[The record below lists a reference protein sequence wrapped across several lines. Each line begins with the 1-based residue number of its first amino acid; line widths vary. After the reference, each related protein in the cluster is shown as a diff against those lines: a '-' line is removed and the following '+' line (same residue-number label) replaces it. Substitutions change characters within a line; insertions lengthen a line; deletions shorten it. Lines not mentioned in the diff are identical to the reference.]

1 MNPRIA
7 FVAAPVLTFAYG
19 VIRIL
24 DGLDGSRGP
33 GLAWTTGHLAFIGA
47 LVFFAVAFHE
57 MRRLAGRGRSA
68 TGLASAGY
76 VGIATLIAQFAIDI
90 VLGFRSADHA
100 AMGVLFDQVQAVPG
114 VQQVIYDFGPLLFF
128 VAQIGLVL
136 QLAIQRRV
144 KAWTPVLVVAD
155 VLVPFVEKDLMP
167 LGAAFLL
174 ISFLALARVSRAS
187 RLADGRHRVVEPAVP
202 ASV

>member
-7 FVAAPVLTFAYG
+7 FVAAPVLTFTYG
-19 VIRIL
+19 VFRIL
-24 DGLDGSRGP
+24 DGLDGVRGP
-33 GLAWTTGHLAFIGA
+33 GIAWTTGHLAFVGA
-47 LVFFAVAFHE
+47 LVFFAMAFHE
-57 MRRLAGRGRSA
+57 MRRLAGRGPLA

-76 VGIATLIAQFAIDI
+76 VGIATLIAQFSIDI
-90 VLGFRSADHA
+90 VLGFQAADHA
-100 AMGVLFDQVQAVPG
+100 EMGMLFDQVQAVPG
-114 VQQVIYDFGPLLFF
+114 VQQVVYDFGPLLFF

-136 QLAIQRRV
+136 QLAARRHV
-144 KAWTPVLVVAD
+144 KAWTPVLVIAD

-167 LGAAFLL
+167 LGAACLL
-174 ISFLALARVSRAS
+174 VSFMALARVSRES

>member
-7 FVAAPVLTFAYG
+7 FVAAPVLTFTYG

-47 LVFFAVAFHE
+47 LVFFAMTFHE
-57 MRRLAGRGRSA
+57 IRRLAGRGRLA
-68 TGLASAGY
+68 TGLVAAGY
-76 VGIATLIAQFAIDI
+76 IGITTLIAQFTIDL
-90 VLGFRSADHA
+90 VVGFRSADHA
-100 AMGVLFDQVQAVPG
+100 AMDVLFDQVQSVPG
-114 VQQVIYDFGPLLFF
+114 VQQVVYGFGPLLFF

-144 KAWTPVLVVAD
+144 KAWMPVLVIAD

-167 LGAAFLL
+167 LGAACLL

-187 RLADGRHRVVEPAVP
+187 RPAGGRHRVDESAVP
-202 ASV
+202 AAA

>member
-7 FVAAPVLTFAYG
+7 FVAAPVLTFTYG

-47 LVFFAVAFHE
+47 LVFFAMTFHE
-57 MRRLAGRGRSA
+57 IRRLAGRGRLA
-68 TGLASAGY
+68 TGLVAAGY
-76 VGIATLIAQFAIDI
+76 IGITTLIAQFTIDL
-90 VLGFRSADHA
+90 VVGFRSADHA
-100 AMGVLFDQVQAVPG
+100 AMDVMFDQVQSVPG
-114 VQQVIYDFGPLLFF
+114 VQQVVYGFGPLLFF

-144 KAWTPVLVVAD
+144 KAWMPVLVIAD

-167 LGAAFLL
+167 LGAACLL
-174 ISFLALARVSRAS
+174 VSFLALARVSRAS
-187 RLADGRHRVVEPAVP
+187 RLAGGRHRVDESAVP
-202 ASV
+202 AAA

>member
-7 FVAAPVLTFAYG
+7 FVAAPVLTFTYG

-47 LVFFAVAFHE
+47 LVFFAMTFHE
-57 MRRLAGRGRSA
+57 IRRLAGRGRLA
-68 TGLASAGY
+68 TGLVAAGY
-76 VGIATLIAQFAIDI
+76 IGITTLIAQFTIDL
-90 VLGFRSADHA
+90 VVGFRSADHA
-100 AMGVLFDQVQAVPG
+100 AMDVMFDQVQSVPG
-114 VQQVIYDFGPLLFF
+114 VQQVVYGFGPLLFF

-144 KAWTPVLVVAD
+144 KAWMPVLVIAD

-167 LGAAFLL
+167 LGAACLL

-187 RLADGRHRVVEPAVP
+187 RPAGGRHRVDESAVP
-202 ASV
+202 AAA

>member
-1 MNPRIA
+1 MNPRTA
-7 FVAAPVLTFAYG
+7 FVAAPVLTFTYG

-47 LVFFAVAFHE
+47 LVFFAMTFHE
-57 MRRLAGRGRSA
+57 IRRLAGRGRLA
-68 TGLASAGY
+68 TGLVAAGY
-76 VGIATLIAQFAIDI
+76 IGITTLITQFTIDL
-90 VLGFRSADHA
+90 VVGFRSADHA
-100 AMGVLFDQVQAVPG
+100 AMSVMFDQVQSVPG
-114 VQQVIYDFGPLLFF
+114 VQQVVYGSGPLLFF

-144 KAWTPVLVVAD
+144 KAWMPVLVIAD

-167 LGAAFLL
+167 LGAACLL

-187 RLADGRHRVVEPAVP
+187 RLAGGRHRVGESAVP
-202 ASV
+202 AAV

>member
-1 MNPRIA
+1 MNLRIA

-33 GLAWTTGHLAFIGA
+33 GLAWTAGHLAFIGA
-47 LVFFAVAFHE
+47 LAFFAMTFHE
-57 MRRLAGRGRSA
+57 MRRLGGRGRLA
-68 TGLASAGY
+68 TGLVSAGY
-76 VGIATLIAQFAIDI
+76 VGITALMVQFAIDI
-90 VLGFRSADHA
+90 VVGFRSADHA

-128 VAQIGLVL
+128 FAQIGLVL
-136 QLAIQRRV
+136 QLAVQRRV
-144 KAWTPVLVVAD
+144 KAWMPVLVIAN
-155 VLVPFVEKDLMP
+155 VLVPFVEKDLIP

-174 ISFLALARVSRAS
+174 IPFLALARVSRAS
-187 RLADGRHRVVEPAVP
+187 RLTDGRHRVAEPAVP

>member
-7 FVAAPVLTFAYG
+7 FVAAPVLTFTYG

-47 LVFFAVAFHE
+47 LAFFFLTFRE
-57 MRRLAGRGRSA
+57 MRSLAGRGRLA
-68 TGLASAGY
+68 TGLAAVGS
-76 VGIATLIAQFAIDI
+76 VGIATLIAQFTIDL
-90 VLGFRSADHA
+90 VVGFQSADHA
-100 AMGVLFDQVQAVPG
+100 AMGALFDQVQAVPL
-114 VQQVIYDFGPLLFF
+114 VQQVVYDFGPLLFF
-128 VAQIGLVL
+128 VAQIGLVV
-136 QLAIQRRV
+136 QLAVQRRV

-167 LGAAFLL
+167 LGAACLL
-174 ISFLALARVSRAS
+174 VSVLAMARVSRAVEA
-187 RLADGRHRVVEPAVP
+187 ADVPVAEPAVP
-202 ASV
+202 VAA

>member
-33 GLAWTTGHLAFIGA
+33 GLAWTTGHLAFIAA
-47 LVFFAVAFHE
+47 LTFFAVTFHE
-57 MRRLAGRGRSA
+57 MRELAGRGRLA
-68 TGLASAGY
+68 TGLTAIGQ
-76 VGIATLIAQFAIDI
+76 VGITVLIVQFAIDI
-90 VLGFRSADHA
+90 VVGFRSVDHA
-100 AMGVLFDQVQAVPG
+100 AMGGLFEQVQAVPG
-114 VQQVIYDFGPLLFF
+114 VQQVIYDFGPLLYF

-136 QLAIQRRV
+136 QLATQRRV
-144 KAWTPVLVVAD
+144 KAWTPVLVFAD
-155 VLVPFVEKDLMP
+155 VLVSFVEKDLMP
-167 LGAAFLL
+167 LGAALLL
-174 ISFLALARVSRAS
+174 ISYLALARASRAF
-187 RLADGRHRVVEPAVP
+187 RQAGDRRPVAGPAVP